1 MTLMSKPEGVSSTM
15 TKFETAKDIHLQIW
29 KVFEFWCE
37 KTFCQYGGSDSIQ
50 TNIQAYILKAL
61 ESALN
66 SNCTI
71 NAQLLKPIQAGFHL
85 KSMRDFEKIITISS

>member
-15 TKFETAKDIHLQIW
+15 TKFETIKEIHWHMW
-29 KVFEFWCE
+29 KLFDFWCE
-37 KTFCQYGGSDSIQ
+37 KTLCQYGGSDSIQ

-66 SNCTI
+66 SNCII
-71 NAQLLKPIQAGFHL
+71 NAQLLKSIQVGF
-85 KSMRDFEKIITISS
+85 R